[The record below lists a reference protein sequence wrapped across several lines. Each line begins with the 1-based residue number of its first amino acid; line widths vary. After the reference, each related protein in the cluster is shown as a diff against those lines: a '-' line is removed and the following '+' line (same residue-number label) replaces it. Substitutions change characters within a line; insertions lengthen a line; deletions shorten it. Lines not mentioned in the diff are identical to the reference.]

1 MQIRLNR
8 FKDGKPKAMTMSYDD
23 GVRQD
28 IRLVKIFNK
37 YGIKGTFHLNSGNLT
52 DSYDPNSRCLSKAEV
67 ANVYKGHEVSMHTST
82 HPDPLAVSQQCWVNE
97 ILKDKRALEQ
107 LCGSIV
113 RGISYPFGT
122 VTRQAAE
129 TARMLGAEYARTV
142 QSSGSFRIPED
153 FMYWNPTAH
162 HNGEILQKGQDFLK
176 IQQDWQPWLLYI
188 WGHAYEFDYADG
200 SGWTMIEDFCRLMG
214 GKPEIWYATNIEIA
228 DYVNALRNLRFSAD
242 ESMVFNPSALD
253 IWISVDSQA
262 VCIPA
267 GQTVHLG

>member
-28 IRLVKIFNK
+28 IRLVEIFNK

-52 DSYDPNSRCLSKAEV
+52 DSYDPNSRCLSKAEI

-142 QSSGSFRIPED
+142 KNSGGFRIPED
-153 FMYWNPTAH
+153 FMYWWTAS
-162 HNGEILQKGQDFLK
+162 EAFEAIDTASKSELLARRFL
-176 IQQDWQPWLLYI
+176 PCTPL
-188 WGHAYEFDYADG
+188 HAVSPAEN
-200 SGWTMIEDFCRLMG
+200 S
-214 GKPEIWYATNIEIA
+214 
-228 DYVNALRNLRFSAD
+228 RF
-242 ESMVFNPSALD
+242 MLVFAFRSTLTPP
-253 IWISVDSQA
+253 IK
-262 VCIPA
+262 
-267 GQTVHLG
+267 